1 MGRLVLFGAGGFVG
15 SALRPALGEG
25 AVTPPRSEVDLAD
38 PRSVEAFLEQ
48 GDVIVNAAGF
58 ASATDRSPEGLARLR
73 RDNVD
78 AVRNLAEAAASV
90 GADRLVQIS
99 SVAAMG
105 HREGLALTEGD
116 MVEPRSPYGQSKR
129 DAERVLADHADRL
142 SITILRPTSVFG
154 ESRGLAQT
162 LCRVAALPV
171 VPLPAGGRALI
182 PFTYVDNVA
191 EAVRMAVQHEATRGG
206 TFIVGDARS
215 YPLRDIVMGLA
226 RGEGAP
232 GIRAVPVPRGLLA
245 VAAAIERAA
254 RRGRGAPILG
264 GARIDT
270 LTRSV
275 SYSIDA
281 FVRATGYRPPITM
294 EEATARIGAWYAR
307 TRRDE

>member
-1 MGRLVLFGAGGFVG
+1 MSRLVLFGAAGFVG
-15 SALRPALGEG
+15 SALRPALGTEV
-25 AVTPPRSEVDLAD
+25 VTPPRSVVDLAD
-38 PRSVEAFLEQ
+38 PAGVERFLRS

-78 AVRNLAEAAASV
+78 AVRNLAEAAAAV
-90 GADRLVQIS
+90 GADRLVHIS

-105 HREGLALTEGD
+105 HREGRALTEGD
-116 MVEPRSPYGQSKR
+116 MVDPGSPYARSKLE
-129 DAERVLADHADRL
+129 AEHVLAGYADRL
-142 SITILRPTSVFG
+142 SITVLRPTSVFG
-154 ESRGLAQT
+154 EGRGLAQT

-171 VPLPAGGRALI
+171 VPLPAGGRALV
-182 PFTYVDNVA
+182 PFTHVSNVA
-191 EAVRMAVQHEATRGG
+191 ESVRLAVRHEATRGG

-215 YPLRDIVMGLA
+215 YPLRDIMTGLA

-232 GIRAVPVPRGLLA
+232 GIRVVPVPRRVLA
-245 VAAAIERAA
+245 AAAAIERIA
-254 RRGRGAPILG
+254 RRGRGATILG

-281 FVRATGYRPPITM
+281 FVRATGYRPPVSM
-294 EEATARIGAWYAR
+294 EDATERIGAWYTR
-307 TRRDE
+307 TRRDD

>member
-1 MGRLVLFGAGGFVG
+1 MGRLVLFGARGFVG
-15 SALRPALGEG
+15 SALRPALGDG
-25 AVTPPRSEVDLAD
+25 VIMPTRSEVDLAE
-38 PRSVEAFLEQ
+38 PGSVQRFLRQ

-78 AVRNLAEAAASV
+78 AVRNLAEAAVAV
-90 GADRLVQIS
+90 GADRLLHIS

-116 MVEPRSPYGQSKR
+116 MVEPRSPYGLSKR
-129 DAERVLADHADRL
+129 DAERVLADYADRL

-154 ESRGLAQT
+154 EGRGLAQT

-171 VPLPAGGRALI
+171 VPLPAGGRALV
-182 PFTYVDNVA
+182 PFTYVGNVA
-191 EAVRMAVQHEATRGG
+191 EAVRLAVHHEATRGG
-206 TFIVGDARS
+206 TFTVGDARS
-215 YPLRDIVMGLA
+215 YPLRDIVTGLA
-226 RGEGAP
+226 RGQGAR
-232 GIRAVPVPRGLLA
+232 GIRGLPIPRGVLA

-281 FVRATGYRPPITM
+281 FVRATGYQPPISM
-294 EEATARIGAWYAR
+294 DEATARIGAWYAR